1 VAKDR
6 REQIQERT
14 KVVFQY
20 DVGSFFLRPTAA
32 LLGYDMMTA
41 MKTTAGYQ
49 NYASRYDVNGGADLG
64 YRFNQDLA
72 ITLGYRYGHQYQQML
87 PDAIDDTQR
96 ASGSDYQRVLLGLE
110 GKPWPWLTLALQGG
124 PDFRSYESSAAVA
137 DDNDITYYGEASAT
151 ATLTAKD
158 SLSLKYKQWRWV
170 AYTGRVPYFDSNYEL
185 TYHRSLTKKLSFE
198 LTGRI
203 SSYDF
208 TSGYDPA
215 KDSNLRNDYLYSIA
229 PGLSYAVTRNF
240 SVTASGSIDLGRNA
254 QDNAPGGAQYREFDH
269 NLASLAATYKF

>member
-1 VAKDR
+1 
-6 REQIQERT
+6 
-14 KVVFQY
+14 
-20 DVGSFFLRPTAA
+20 
-32 LLGYDMMTA
+32 
-41 MKTTAGYQ
+41 
-49 NYASRYDVNGGADLG
+49 
-64 YRFNQDLA
+64 
-72 ITLGYRYGHQYQQML
+72 
-87 PDAIDDTQR
+87 
-96 ASGSDYQRVLLGLE
+96 
-110 GKPWPWLTLALQGG
+110 
-124 PDFRSYESSAAVA
+124 
-137 DDNDITYYGEASAT
+137 
-151 ATLTAKD
+151 
-158 SLSLKYKQWRWV
+158 V